1 MTISPLDIK
10 NSLDKAFRLLKPKR
24 KELDDFKRHFNTL
37 ISHINEQ
44 ETEEHVKIH
53 LMDFLKTHYHPEY
66 FVATNGRTDFVIHTG
81 PNAQSPVGVM
91 FEVKRPA
98 SKHEMISRTN
108 LNAKAMHEIILYFLE
123 ERFDKKN
130 NSLTNLVITNIYEWF
145 VFDATIFEKIFT
157 QNKQLEKAY
166 QQWKN
171 GQKVSSS
178 TGLFYDEI
186 VKPFLKE
193 LDKEISFTHFDIREY
208 DKNLKQTDDKNDT
221 KLIALYKFF
230 TPTHLLKLSF
240 ANDSNSLDKG
250 FFAELLHIIGLEEV
264 KEGSKKIIRRL
275 PVEKRNQ
282 GAIIENA
289 LNILEVEDGL
299 KKVPAKLQFGET
311 KEEKLFNL
319 ALDLSITWV
328 NRLLFLKLLEA
339 QLLKYHQGDKKYLFL
354 NVQTIKDYDELYKL
368 FFQVLARRN
377 ADRLPAIK
385 EKYGVVPYLNSSLFE
400 ISELEDLTIKIN
412 ALDDNLDI
420 PFYTNSVLKKGIS
433 KKETSVINT
442 LHYFFNFLDAYDF
455 SSVGRE
461 EVQEDNKTIINASV
475 LGLVFE
481 KINGYRDGSIYTP
494 GAITMYMCRE
504 VIRKAVV
511 KRFNHQYQWNCE
523 TISDLKNHIADRRNA
538 KDVLEFNEVID
549 NLRLAD
555 PAVGSGHFLVSSLN
569 ELISIKAE
577 LGIFADENGNRLSDI
592 EISIAND
599 ELVVNY
605 ANQDQDFFEYLV
617 STKNDSITVSPQVQ
631 RIQKTLFN
639 EKRKLIENCL
649 FGVDINPNSVKI
661 CQLRLWIELL
671 KNAYYKVENESTEIE
686 LETLP
691 NIDINIKQGNS
702 LISKYSL
709 REDLSDVFKK
719 DKYGI
724 KEYQQAVHRY
734 KEAPNKEAK
743 EELRNFFKDIK
754 AKFHE
759 TVSNRDPRRKKLS
772 EARGKKILIEST
784 NNDLF
789 GQKKSKKDVE
799 TEVAKYQKEIDKLT
813 KEIADIEN
821 NQLYKNAFEWRFEF
835 PEVLDNNGDFVGFDA
850 IIGNPPYIQLQKMGT
865 EADILQKQD
874 YATFVRTGD
883 IYSLFYELGIRLL
896 KGDYYLGYI
905 TSNKWMRAGYGQAT
919 RKFFLD
925 HTNPLSLIDF
935 GGYQVFDNATV
946 DVNILVAQKSPYNND
961 TQTCLVGKSL
971 TSLEKLSDFI
981 SQNTYFNKF
990 KNDQSWVLL
999 TSVEKNIKEK
1009 VEVVGVPLKD
1019 WNIQINYGIKT
1030 GFNEAF
1036 IINENKKNQLIAE
1049 DPKSVE
1055 IIRPILRGRD
1065 IKRYSYE
1072 FGELYLITTFPSLKI
1087 NIDTYPSVKQH
1098 LMSFGYDRLK
1108 QTGEIGARKKTHNKW
1123 FETQDSISYWDD
1135 FSKQKIMYPNMT
1147 KFLPFYL
1154 DDKGFMQNDKA
1165 FMITGE
1171 HLEFLVAFLN
1181 SSLFKYCFQ
1190 DNFPEL
1196 QGGTRELRK
1205 LFLDKIPVIPI
1216 NQEINF
1222 KFKEMVLKIQ
1232 CQRSKNIDT
1241 TDLEILADKAIFD
1254 IYDLSEQERKE
1265 IGFIQ
1270 II

>member
-24 KELDDFKRHFNTL
+24 KDLDDFKRHFNTL
-37 ISHINEQ
+37 TSHINEQ
-44 ETEEHVKIH
+44 ETEEHLKIH
-53 LMDFLKTHYHPEY
+53 LMDFLKAQYHPEH

-81 PNAQSPVGVM
+81 ANAQTPVAVM

-98 SKHEMISRTN
+98 SKHEMIKKN
-108 LNAKAMHEIILYFLE
+108 DLNAKAMHEIILYFLE

-130 NSLTNLVITNIYEWF
+130 ISLTNLVITNIYEWF
-145 VFDATIFEKIFT
+145 VFDATIFERIFT
-157 QNKQLEKAY
+157 QNKQLENAY

-171 GQKVSSS
+171 GQKVSTS

-193 LDKEISFTHFDIREY
+193 LDKEISFTYFDIRDYE
-208 DKNLKQTDDKNDT
+208 KNLKRTDDRNDT

-250 FFAELLHIIGLEEV
+250 FFAELLHIIGLEEI
-264 KEGSKKIIRRL
+264 KEGSKKIIRRPL
-275 PVEKRNQ
+275 LEKRNQ

-289 LNILEVEDGL
+289 LNILEVEDVL
-299 KKVPAKLQFGET
+299 RKVPSKLLFGET
-311 KEEKLFNL
+311 REEKLFNL

-339 QLLKYHQGDKKYLFL
+339 QLLKYHQGDKKYRFL

-368 FFQVLARRN
+368 FFQVLAKRN
-377 ADRLPAIK
+377 KDRLPAIK
-385 EKYGVVPYLNSSLFE
+385 EKYGIVPYLNSSLFE

-433 KKETSVINT
+433 KKETSVIST

-455 SSVGRE
+455 SSVGKE

-494 GAITMYMCRE
+494 GAITMYLCKE

-511 KRFNHQYQWNCE
+511 KKFNEQYQWNCE
-523 TISDLKNHIADRRNA
+523 TIADLKNHLADRRNA

-549 NLRLAD
+549 TFRLAD

-592 EISIAND
+592 DISIAND

-605 ANQDQDFFEYLV
+605 TNQDFFEYLV
-617 STKNDSITVSPQVQ
+617 SIQNDKISVSPQIQ

-671 KNAYYKVENESTEIE
+671 KNAYYKVDNNSSEIE

-702 LISKYSL
+702 LLSKYSL
-709 REDLSDVFKK
+709 KEDLSDVFKK

-724 KEYQQAVHRY
+724 KEYQQAVQRY

-743 EELRNFFKDIK
+743 EELRIFFKDIK

-759 TVSNRDPRRKKLS
+759 TVSNRDPRRKKL
-772 EARGKKILIEST
+772 ADWRGKKILVEST

-789 GQKKSKKDVE
+789 GQKKSKKDVA

-813 KEIADIEN
+813 KEISDIEN

-835 PEVLDNNGDFVGFDA
+835 PEVLDNNGDFIGFDA
-850 IIGNPPYIQLQKMGT
+850 IIGNPPYIQLQKMGV
-865 EADILQKQD
+865 EADILQRQD
-874 YATFVRTGD
+874 YITFVRTGD

-896 KGDYYLGYI
+896 KTDYFLGYI
-905 TSNKWMRAGYGQAT
+905 TSNKWMRAGYGQST
-919 RKFFLD
+919 RRFFLD
-925 HTNPLSLIDF
+925 HTNPLLLIDF

-946 DVNILVAQKSPYNND
+946 DVNILVTQKSPNNSY
-961 TQTCLVGKSL
+961 TYTCLIGKNLS
-971 TSLEKLSDFI
+971 SLEKLSDFI
-981 SQNTYFNKF
+981 RLNQNTYQFI
-990 KNDQSWVLL
+990 NDESWVIL
-999 TSVEKNIKEK
+999 SVIEQSIKTKIEAI
-1009 VEVVGVPLKD
+1009 GTPLKE
-1019 WNIQINYGIKT
+1019 WNINIYRGVLT
-1030 GFNEAF
+1030 GYNGAF
-1036 IINENKKNQLIAE
+1036 IIDRVKKDQLIKE
-1049 DPKSVE
+1049 DPKSAE

-1065 IKRYSYE
+1065 IKRYSCDFCDLWLLNVHNGVKE
-1072 FGELYLITTFPSLKI
+1072 KNIKPI
-1087 NIDTYPSVKQH
+1087 NIDDYLAIKKHLDNFYPALEKRLDKGVTPYH
-1098 LMSFGYDRLK
+1098 LRNCAYM
-1108 QTGEIGARKKTHNKW
+1108 
-1123 FETQDSISYWDD
+1123 DD
-1135 FSKQKIMYPNMT
+1135 FFKQKIIYPNMT
-1147 KFLPFYL
+1147 KFVPFFL
-1154 DDKGFMQNDKA
+1154 DNSGFMQNDKS
-1165 FMITGE
+1165 FMIVGN

-1181 SSLFKYCFQ
+1181 SSLFKYCFLN
-1190 DNFPEL
+1190 DFPEL

-1205 LFLDKIPVIPI
+1205 IFFDKIPVIRIDDKI
-1216 NQEINF
+1216 ND
-1222 KFKEMVLKIQ
+1222 KFKKILDNMSDF
-1232 CQRSKNIDT
+1232 RIKNLPTKQIEKEIDNMIFDLYNL
-1241 TDLEILADKAIFD
+1241 TDLEC
-1254 IYDLSEQERKE
+1254 EE
-1265 IGFIQ
+1265 IGFIE
-1270 II
+1270 IN